1 MFTFL
6 ALSLE
11 AEEERRRCEEG
22 QKDATLLA
30 LKMEEEAKSQEMWV
44 SSRGWKKARKQ
55 ILPKSW
61 QKECKQ
67 PCHHLGYS
75 PVRSMMDF

>member
-1 MFTFL
+1 MLYACIVSEIMLPSKMFTFL

-30 LKMEEEAKSQEMWV
+30 LKMEEEAQSQEMWV
-44 SSRGWKKARKQ
+44 SSRG
-55 ILPKSW
+55 
-61 QKECKQ
+61 
-67 PCHHLGYS
+67 
-75 PVRSMMDF
+75 